1 MSNEDQAEKCVDI
14 AVKAMNEKDWSKAE
28 RFLDKS
34 IKLSFS
40 NKAQN
45 LLYKLDTM
53 RRRDADDKVRAESA
67 PKTPQNEP
75 EKEPETPKYTAV

>member
-1 MSNEDQAEKCVDI
+1 MSNQDQAEKCIDI
-14 AVKAMNEKDWSKAE
+14 AVKALNEKDWSKAE

-34 IKLSFS
+34 MKFDPS

-53 RRRDADDKVRAESA
+53 RRRDVD
-67 PKTPQNEP
+67 
-75 EKEPETPKYTAV
+75 EKEAKKTQASTPSA